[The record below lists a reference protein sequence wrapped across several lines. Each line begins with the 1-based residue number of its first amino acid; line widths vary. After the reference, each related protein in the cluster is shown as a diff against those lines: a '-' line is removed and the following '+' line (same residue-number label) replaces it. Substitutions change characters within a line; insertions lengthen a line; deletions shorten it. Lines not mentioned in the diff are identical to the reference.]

1 MKMFDDI
8 ADLSTEDR
16 RLYRQETLI
25 LSVTERIAEIMEQKG
40 VRQID
45 LAAALDVSKARI
57 SKILAGDTNITLRT
71 LADVCDALGVPVG
84 VDIDDH
90 GRQQLDALAQEV
102 WKLNARV
109 EQISLQAAA
118 SSAKKELLRHVRWET
133 RPLQSDEAANYQP
146 VTQGICNVVSF
157 PMRGEAA

>member
-16 RLYRQETLI
+16 RLYKQETLI
-25 LSVTERIAEIMEQKG
+25 LSVTERIAEVMEQKG
-40 VRQID
+40 FRQID
-45 LAAALDVSKARI
+45 VASALDVSKARI

-71 LADVCDALGVPVG
+71 LADVCDALGVPVSI
-84 VDIDDH
+84 DIDDH

-102 WKLNARV
+102 WNLNARV

-133 RPLQSDEAANYQP
+133 KRPESAVAGSYQP
-146 VTQGICNVVSF
+146 KGAEVSNVTSLALH
-157 PMRGEAA
+157 RKRA

>member
-16 RLYRQETLI
+16 RLYRQEALI
-25 LSVTERIAEIMEQKG
+25 LSVTERIAEVMEQKG

-45 LAAALDVSKARI
+45 LAAAMNVSKARV

-71 LADVCDALGVPVG
+71 LADICDALGVPVG
-84 VDIDDH
+84 IDIDDH

-102 WKLNARV
+102 WNLNARV

-118 SSAKKELLRHVRWET
+118 SSAKKALLRHVRWESK
-133 RPLQSDEAANYQP
+133 PLQSDAAASYQP
-146 VTQGICNVVSF
+146 VAPGISNVLSF
-157 PMRGEAA
+157 PLRGEAA